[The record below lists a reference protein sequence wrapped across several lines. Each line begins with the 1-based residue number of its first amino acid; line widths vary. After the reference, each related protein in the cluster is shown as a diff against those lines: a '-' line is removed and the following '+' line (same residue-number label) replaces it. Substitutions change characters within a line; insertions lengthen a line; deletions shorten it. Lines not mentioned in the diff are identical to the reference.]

1 MKKKY
6 NLSFSLCGPGND
18 KVRLSEFG
26 HLPQI
31 PLSSGNKKCFSSFE
45 NNTGHMDGPT
55 DGWTDGPT
63 DGRDLLKRCAVASKK
78 QGEWKN
84 R

>member
-1 MKKKY
+1 
-6 NLSFSLCGPGND
+6 
-18 KVRLSEFG
+18 
-26 HLPQI
+26 
-31 PLSSGNKKCFSSFE
+31 
-45 NNTGHMDGPT
+45 MDGPT